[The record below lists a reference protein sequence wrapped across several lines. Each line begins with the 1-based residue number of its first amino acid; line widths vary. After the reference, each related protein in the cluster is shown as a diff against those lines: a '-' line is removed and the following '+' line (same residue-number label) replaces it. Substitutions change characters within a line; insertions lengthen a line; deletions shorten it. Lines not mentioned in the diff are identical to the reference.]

1 MSNHNDY
8 EPALASDEQRF
19 IRKALA
25 GVEKAERF
33 QRYKQMFVT
42 VIAFAAA
49 FWWASRPPHP
59 EVNVE
64 SVILIGV
71 GLMLAV
77 CTSKIL
83 SLINKNTRAIL
94 QAISD
99 QQRNV

>member
-1 MSNHNDY
+1 MSSPND
-8 EPALASDEQRF
+8 DESTQRF

-33 QRYKQMFVT
+33 QHYKQISVT
-42 VIAFAAA
+42 VVAFAAA
-49 FWWASRPPHP
+49 FWLAVRPSGP
-59 EVNVE
+59 EMGVE
-64 SVILIGV
+64 CVILIGV

-99 QQRNV
+99 LQRNV

>member
-1 MSNHNDY
+1 MTNPNND
-8 EPALASDEQRF
+8 ELALTPDEQRF

-33 QRYKQMFVT
+33 QRYKQVLVT
-42 VIAFAAA
+42 VIAFAFS
-49 FWWASRPPHP
+49 FWLASRPSSP
-59 EVNVE
+59 EMGVE
-64 SVILIGV
+64 CVVLIGV

-99 QQRNV
+99 QHRNV

>member
-1 MSNHNDY
+1 MSIPN
-8 EPALASDEQRF
+8 EEESTQRF

-33 QRYKQMFVT
+33 QRYKQIFVT
-42 VIAFAAA
+42 VLAFAAA
-49 FWWASRPPHP
+49 FWLASRPSSP
-59 EVNVE
+59 EMGVE
-64 SVILIGV
+64 CVLLIGV

-77 CTSKIL
+77 CTAKIL

-99 QQRNV
+99 RQRNV